1 MGAGSAAEVRRPLP
15 GLSLP
20 CGRPVSPIRLRRS
33 RAGAL
38 DDGGAAPD
46 NSRHSGLVSVTFHTA
61 IGAPGVGMTA
71 WVCSRGAPLRRLR
84 LVVGL
89 GLWFFL
95 QLGVPAALEF
105 GLSFSSRFPGV
116 AGAGQPRLVPGVT
129 GFEARPLSGQLRSEG
144 LGAGLTGFVL
154 LDFGVCG
161 LLQGVGVGL
170 CGKPHGAAHVRR
182 SAGLGTFPGEDPGF
196 QLAAVH
202 AAQDSGFVAYLHGS
216 KYCITHGFERCRRRG
231 VLLFDADEE
240 GEPWE
245 KYAAQTRVRVSQRAN
260 MRRQHGR

>member
-95 QLGVPAALEF
+95 QLGVPAALDSALAF
-105 GLSFSSRFPGV
+105 PAVSLVSR
-116 AGAGQPRLVPGVT
+116 VPPTTSRT
-129 GFEARPLSGQLRSEG
+129 GRYRFEARPLSGQLRSEG

-154 LDFGVCG
+154 LGFGVCG

-182 SAGLGTFPGEDPGF
+182 SAGLGTFPGRPG
-196 QLAAVH
+196 LPA
-202 AAQDSGFVAYLHGS
+202 
-216 KYCITHGFERCRRRG
+216 RRG
-231 VLLFDADEE
+231 AC
-240 GEPWE
+240 
-245 KYAAQTRVRVSQRAN
+245 RA
-260 MRRQHGR
+260 G